1 MFSSISSWKYYI
13 ASNLVNNLTNINRT
27 SELNV
32 TSDNITYWDYM
43 NNGGINIANIF
54 MIAEILFIV
63 MILFI
68 LSYGLSYGR
77 ENYNTNRQN
86 LIIYQIQNDEPHQV

>member
-86 LIIYQIQNDEPHQV
+86 IIIYQIQNDEPHQV